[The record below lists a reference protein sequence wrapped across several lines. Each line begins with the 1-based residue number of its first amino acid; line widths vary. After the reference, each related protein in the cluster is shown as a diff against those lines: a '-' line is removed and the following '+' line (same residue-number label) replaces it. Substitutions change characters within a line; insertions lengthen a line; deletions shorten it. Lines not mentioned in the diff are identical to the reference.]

1 MKIVVIDKKVT
12 SLEVSGKVLHV
23 EGRKIPLH
31 LIDTLII
38 ATHLSVETKALLA
51 LGRSG
56 IFVICID
63 SRQNA
68 LLIHSHQAHN
78 GDLKL
83 SQYKAATDPLP
94 VAKVILTEKIMRH
107 IRQIALHD
115 TLLDSETVL
124 HKIEQAEDIAALLGI
139 EGAFSRDYFGRYFAL
154 FPPSLRPRSRSR
166 QPPLD
171 PVNAMLSYY
180 YTLFY
185 HLIAVRLYAFGFEPS
200 IGFLH
205 KPFRSHFALASDVL
219 EPFRAVINEEVYR
232 LFETQY
238 ISAKDFSK
246 KGKGVYLRYEKRAEL
261 WREFRTFYAANEAEI
276 ERVIQK
282 IRGML

>member
-1 MKIVVIDKKVT
+1 MKIVVIDK
-12 SLEVSGKVLHV
+12 
-23 EGRKIPLH
+23 H

-51 LGRSG
+51 LGSSG

-63 SRQNA
+63 NRQHA

-83 SQYKAATDPLP
+83 SQYKAATNPLP
-94 VAKVILTEKIMRH
+94 LAKMILTEKIMRH

-115 TLLDSETVL
+115 TLLDSKALL
-124 HKIEQAEDIAALLGI
+124 HKIEQSEDIATLLGI

-154 FPPSLRPRSRSR
+154 FPPS
-166 QPPLD
+166 
-171 PVNAMLSYY
+171 
-180 YTLFY
+180 
-185 HLIAVRLYAFGFEPS
+185 
-200 IGFLH
+200 
-205 KPFRSHFALASDVL
+205 
-219 EPFRAVINEEVYR
+219 
-232 LFETQY
+232 
-238 ISAKDFSK
+238 SK

-261 WREFRTFYAANEAEI
+261 WREFRAFYAANEAEI
-276 ERVIQK
+276 ERIIQK